1 MRITV
6 FCGASNGIDPV
17 YQQAAK
23 TLGTL
28 FAEQKI
34 ELVFGGGHVGLMGTI
49 ADAVLAG
56 GGQVHGVIPE
66 YLQSRELAHDGLTVL
81 EVVPD
86 MHARKARMAEL
97 ADAFVALPGG
107 IGTLEELFE
116 VWTWGQLGHHTKPV
130 VLYNVNGFYDPLL
143 AFVERMREEGFIR
156 EAHTGML
163 QVVETPNALLAALQN
178 YHGPQQKWQQDD
190 QQ

>member
-1 MRITV
+1 MKITV
-6 FCGASNGIDPV
+6 FCGARQGADPV
-17 YQQAAK
+17 YQQAAIE
-23 TLGTL
+23 LGRF
-28 FAEQKI
+28 FARQDI

-49 ADAVLAG
+49 ADAVLEAG
-56 GGQVHGVIPE
+56 GRAHGVIPE
-66 YLQSRELAHDGLTVL
+66 YLQSRELAHSGLTAL

-116 VWTWGQLGHHTKPV
+116 VWTWGQLGHHAKPV

-143 AFVERMREEGFIR
+143 AFVERMQK
-156 EAHTGML
+156 EAFLKPDHAAML
-163 QVVETPNALLAALQN
+163 KLVDTPEALWSALSN
-178 YHGPQQKWQQDD
+178 YQAPNDRWS
-190 QQ
+190 

>member
-1 MRITV
+1 MKITV
-6 FCGASNGIDPV
+6 FCGSSYGKNSV
-17 YQQAAK
+17 HCEAA
-23 TLGTL
+23 TELGQF
-28 FAEQKI
+28 FAQKEI
-34 ELVFGGGHVGLMGTI
+34 ELVYGGGQVGLMGTI
-49 ADAVLAG
+49 ADAVMAAG
-56 GGQVHGVIPE
+56 GRVHGVIPE

-116 VWTWGQLGHHTKPV
+116 VWTWGQLGHHAKPV

-143 AFVERMREEGFIR
+143 AFVHSLDREGFIKP
-156 EAHTGML
+156 AHTAML
-163 QVVETPNALLAALQN
+163 QVVDNPAALLTAVEQYQAPDN
-178 YHGPQQKWQQDD
+178 KW
-190 QQ
+190 

>member
-1 MRITV
+1 MKITV
-6 FCGASNGIDPV
+6 FCGARHGAAPV
-17 YQQAAK
+17 YQQAAVE
-23 TLGTL
+23 LGRF
-28 FAEQKI
+28 FAEQQI

-49 ADAVLAG
+49 ADAVLDAG
-56 GGQVHGVIPE
+56 GRAHGVIPE
-66 YLQSRELAHDGLTVL
+66 YLQSKELAHDSLTAL

-116 VWTWGQLGHHTKPV
+116 VWTWGQLGHHAKPV

-143 AFVERMREEGFIR
+143 AFVERMQD
-156 EAHTGML
+156 EAFLKPEHVEML
-163 QVVETPNALLAALQN
+163 QVVDTPETLLKVLQA
-178 YHGPQQKWQQDD
+178 YQAPSAKWS
-190 QQ
+190 

>member
-116 VWTWGQLGHHTKPV
+116 VWTWGQLGHHTKAV

-163 QVVETPNALLAALQN
+163 QVVETPDALLAALQN
-178 YHGPQQKWQQDD
+178 YHAPQQKWQQDD

>member
-1 MRITV
+1 MNITV
-6 FCGASNGIDPV
+6 FCGSSNGTDPI
-17 YQQAAK
+17 YQQTARE
-23 TLGTL
+23 LGGV
-28 FAEQKI
+28 FAEQGI

-49 ADAVLAG
+49 ADAVLANG
-56 GGQVHGVIPE
+56 GHVHGVIPE
-66 YLQSRELAHDGLTVL
+66 YLQSRELAHEGLTVL

-116 VWTWGQLGHHTKPV
+116 VWTWGQLGHHEKPV

-143 AFVERMREEGFIR
+143 AFVERMRDEGFIR
-156 EAHTGML
+156 AAHTKML
-163 QVVETPNALLAALQN
+163 QVVDTPDALLAALQD
-178 YHGPQQKWQQDD
+178 YRAPEQKW
-190 QQ
+190 